1 MALGN
6 VAVAGPVFGFGN
18 GRAVFLAVG
27 PALAGL
33 LCYVELPGLRRLTV
47 CTFLVGLAMGYLHW
61 LAPWQSYVRYLPRP
75 ECGAAIRVVVVEPNY
90 AGRLVPPAKF
100 QSVLVQLTA
109 VRLGPER
116 PWRRCRGKVLVRGAS
131 EGMAEYGTSLEA
143 DGAFLLPAKPRF
155 PGDFNYRQYLRT
167 RGVKHVFRAH
177 DCRSLVP
184 PHGWRRFAAR
194 LFWHRDRGIERMVRQ
209 LEPAENAALLAA
221 MTLGVRRALSGPMSR
236 TFLRSGAVHIVAI
249 SGLHVGIVAAMLL
262 FVMRLLRVPFRWR
275 YYLIIPLLGFYVYLT
290 GGAPSALRAWTMLAL
305 WAWARARL
313 VPAMSLN
320 SVAVAALLLLL
331 LNPFNAVGSGFL
343 FSFIVVLALILGW
356 RIYMPYHLMIL
367 ERFYWVP
374 PRHRQGY
381 WRGRVLCWCAQLLVL
396 GGMAW
401 LGSAGLI
408 MASNSRLILAGI
420 LINALISVPVFFC
433 VCGGFCKLSVTALP
447 GFGLERILSH
457 VLARLLNLIRA
468 VVRIGSHFPFSLALP
483 CPSFGWLLG
492 YYALLTAAFLPGV
505 AGGRRVLALGGV
517 GCMLALLLLRP
528 VPRHTRLVVFSG
540 NGQSLAAC
548 VVLPSGTRP
557 PLVLYWG
564 GRGFIARTV
573 VSWLTAHGVNGLD
586 AIVLAGSSRYL
597 ADDLDELVA
606 GQPPKSLY
614 LPSSLAADEALA
626 DALSELRLAG
636 VRCRTFSDTGSSLE
650 VVERKA
656 SLGGARGRDLR
667 LLKVRLKGTPR
678 PLELE
683 FRPDPD
689 RGGWLHAG
697 QKGLPSRRWLIPISL
712 NPRVQELEIN
722 QGGRGRDPTQSRTIL
737 TADQADPRGWGRT
750 SDYVVNF
757 EP

>member
-6 VAVAGPVFGFGN
+6 VAVAGPVWELGSAWTIVLMVG
-18 GRAVFLAVG
+18 LALLV
-27 PALAGL
+27 L
-33 LCYVELPGLRRLTV
+33 LCYVGLPGLRRLAV
-47 CTFLVGLAMGYLHW
+47 YSFLVGLTMGFLHL
-61 LAPWQSYVRYLPRP
+61 LAPWQSYVRRLPRS
-75 ECGAAIRVVVVEPNY
+75 ECGASIRAVVVDSAY
-90 AGRLVPPAKF
+90 AGTLVPPAKF
-100 QSVLVQLTA
+100 QSIMVRLTA
-109 VRLGPER
+109 VRLGPNR
-116 PWRRCRGKVLVRGAS
+116 PWQCCQGKLLVRGTL
-131 EGMAEYGTSLEA
+131 EGISEYGTALEA
-143 DGAFLLPAKPRF
+143 DGAFLLPAEGRF

-167 RGVKHVFRAH
+167 RGVRHVFRAH
-177 DCRSLVP
+177 DCRPLASP
-184 PHGWRRFAAR
+184 RGWRRVAAR
-194 LFWHRDRGIERMVRQ
+194 LFWYRDRGIERMVRQ

-275 YYLIIPLLGFYVYLT
+275 YYLIIPLLGFYVYLA

-331 LNPFNAVGSGFL
+331 LNPFNALGSGFL

-381 WRGRVLCWCAQLLVL
+381 WRGRVLCWGAQLLVV

-408 MASNSRLILAGI
+408 MATNSRVILAGI
-420 LINALISVPVFFC
+420 LINALISVPVFLC
-433 VCGGFCKLSVTALP
+433 VCGGFCKLTLTTLP
-447 GFGLERILSH
+447 GIGLERILSH
-457 VLARLLNLIRA
+457 VLAGLLNLIRH
-468 VVRIGSHFPFSLALP
+468 VVQIGSHFPFSLALP
-483 CPSFGWLLG
+483 RPSFGWLLG

-505 AGGRRVLALGGV
+505 VGGRRLLALGGV

-528 VPRHTRLVVFSG
+528 VPKQTRLVVFSG

-548 VVLPSGTRP
+548 VVLPPGSRS
-557 PLVLYWG
+557 PLVVYWG
-564 GRGFIARTV
+564 GRGFIARTL
-573 VSWLTAHGVNGLD
+573 VSWLTAHGVNGLE

-597 ADDLDELVA
+597 AEDLGELVA

-614 LPSSLAADEALA
+614 LPPSLAADEGLT
-626 DALSELRLAG
+626 DALRELSLSG
-636 VRCRTFSDTGSSLE
+636 VRCRTFAETGSALD
-650 VVERKA
+650 VVDQKMA
-656 SLGGARGRDLR
+656 LGGGRRRRAR
-667 LLKVRLKGTPR
+667 LLKVRLKGTAQ

-689 RGGWLHAG
+689 RGVWLHAS
-697 QKGLPSRRWLIPISL
+697 QKGQPPRQWLIPISL
-712 NPRVQELEIN
+712 NPRVQELEID
-722 QGGRGRDPTQSRTIL
+722 QGGGDRKSSQSRTIS
-737 TADQADPRGWGRT
+737 TADHADLRG
-750 SDYVVNF
+750 
-757 EP
+757 